1 MKFRFCGD
9 LDCPDWVLAEISV
22 LSKMTSIKIR
32 LLVSQ
37 ILRKI
42 LSGESNYESIEKL
55 ATENKFDASEF
66 KAGVA
71 AISFI
76 LKNAARYTVESDT
89 LSNELQQL
97 GLQKDNSNAL
107 CKIYNENFDKLT
119 VCLKEKSLRI
129 SRLEK
134 VDWRVDYV
142 LSSSILTKVDVPS
155 FELSFTTENSD
166 FSFIATTIC
175 TVPLDKFRTLLADM
189 KQAYKIMD
197 SII

>member
-32 LLVSQ
+32 LLVLQ
-37 ILRKI
+37 ILRI
-42 LSGESNYESIEKL
+42 FLSGETIYEPFEKI
-55 ATENKFDASEF
+55 ASDPKFEHSEF
-66 KAGVA
+66 KAGIA

-76 LKNAARYTVESDT
+76 LRNASRYGVDSDT

-107 CKIYNENFDKLT
+107 CKIYNENFVKLSISF
-119 VCLKEKSLRI
+119 KEKSLRI

-134 VDWRVDYV
+134 IDWRVDYV
-142 LSSSILTKVDVPS
+142 LGSSLLKVVDIPS
-155 FELSFTTENSD
+155 FE
-166 FSFIATTIC
+166 FSLTITNDISSMGTTIC
-175 TVPLDKFRTLLADM
+175 SIPRDRFNALLVDL
-189 KQAYKIMD
+189 KQAHKIMD
-197 SII
+197 STI

>member
-42 LSGESNYESIEKL
+42 LSRETDYESIEKL
-55 ATENKFDASEF
+55 AGDPKFDCSEF

-76 LKNAARYTVESDT
+76 LKNATRYGVDSET

-107 CKIYNENFDKLT
+107 CKLYNEKIDKLT
-119 VCLKEKSLRI
+119 VCLKESSFRTSRI
-129 SRLEK
+129 EK
-134 VDWRVDYV
+134 IDWRVDYV
-142 LSSSILTKVDVPS
+142 LGSSVLKTVEIPS
-155 FELSFTTENSD
+155 FDFCFITKNIC
-166 FSFIATTIC
+166 FSFVKANCTISKE
-175 TVPLDKFRTLLADM
+175 KFDTLLTDL
-189 KQAYKIMD
+189 KQALKIME
-197 SII
+197 SNM